1 MLELAPLGFGVDD
14 LPELGREMAQ
24 AWALVMAREVALVM
38 VPMFEVALMVMV
50 VELPVLVEWEWRQHQ
65 MVDSGVGRLEVAE
78 GCPCSLMMAEHV
90 MAPEI
95 AMMAAL
101 RMVLPSAEG

>member
-1 MLELAPLGFGVDD
+1 MEPSPNLDLMNSLELALGMEIA
-14 LPELGREMAQ
+14 PALGMALAPEMAL
-24 AWALVMAREVALVM
+24 AH
-38 VPMFEVALMVMV
+38 PM
-50 VELPVLVEWEWRQHQ
+50 VELLVLVEWEWRQHQ
-65 MVDSGVGRLEVAE
+65 MVDSGVGRLEVVE